1 MMSRALFF
9 LIVTLLGAMLSG
21 TAPASNFFSSSN
33 DDAAVEGASH
43 VDSATTS
50 APPWKASSDD
60 ASGNGDFLPVDQAFT
75 YRAWREGNT
84 IKVGFDS
91 AETYYLYRHRFDLQS
106 EQADIAL
113 SAPDIPHGEPIH
125 DEFLGDVEVFHHPL
139 VITATLKDPLPDNA
153 SVPIRISFQ
162 GCAEAGLCYSPET
175 RHLEAA
181 PGTTPER
188 FIGARMPNDPPP
200 VTDTA
205 PSDQKPNSDQGRR
218 TEVSTLP
225 GQSSLVIMMG
235 VFLLAGLGL
244 SFTPCV
250 LPMLP
255 IVTTLVVGQNANKS
269 RALMLSAAYV
279 AGMSLTYAAL
289 GTLMGVFGA
298 SLNLQARLQSP
309 WVLIPFAALFIL
321 FALWLLDVW
330 QLPTGGRLQQRI
342 SAWQDRLRQAG
353 LPGAALAGALSTLI
367 VSPCISAPLAGVLV
381 YLSAG
386 ADPLAGMLALL
397 ALGIGMGI
405 PLMLVATLGA
415 GWLPRSGP
423 WMESIRRLFAVA
435 LAGVALWL
443 LDRLV
448 PSTLS
453 LALWGSLAVLTGAGM
468 GGLSRTKSAL
478 WPRLRQ
484 ALALM
489 VLLWGGLCLIGAS
502 MGHDDPW
509 MPLAGQRATS
519 DSSDAAAPD
528 MTTVTTRQAFDRV
541 ISDADK
547 PVMIDVYADWCISCR
562 HFERDVLWDPEIRRQ
577 LQAFTLIR
585 LDVTDNG
592 PEARALLKRY
602 HLFGPP
608 ALLFFSKGQEMR
620 AQRTQ
625 GEISHQQM
633 RHLLKQVAE
642 NG

>member
-1 MMSRALFF
+1 MSRALFF
-9 LIVTLLGAMLSG
+9 LIITLLGAMLSG
-21 TAPASNFFSSSN
+21 AAPASNFFSSSN
-33 DDAAVEGASH
+33 DDVAVEGASR
-43 VDSATTS
+43 VDSATTA
-50 APPWKASSDD
+50 APPWQTSSDD
-60 ASGNGDFLPVDQAFT
+60 ASSNGDFLPVDQAFT

-91 AETYYLYRHRFDLQS
+91 AQTYYLYRHRLDLQS
-106 EQADIAL
+106 ERADIAL
-113 SAPDIPHGEPIH
+113 SAPDIPHGEAIH

-139 VITATLKDPLPDNA
+139 IITATLKDPLPDNE
-153 SVPIRISFQ
+153 SVPIRIGFQ

-175 RHLEAA
+175 RHLQAV

-188 FIGARMPNDPPP
+188 FIGARMPNDPAPI
-200 VTDTA
+200 TDTTS
-205 PSDQKPNSDQGRR
+205 SDQQPDA
-218 TEVSTLP
+218 EVSTLP
-225 GQSSLVIMMG
+225 GQSSLVVMMG
-235 VFLLAGLGL
+235 IFLLAGLGL
-244 SFTPCV
+244 AFTPCV

-255 IVTTLVVGQNANKS
+255 IVTTLVVGHNANKR
-269 RALMLSAAYV
+269 RALALSAAYV
-279 AGMSLTYAAL
+279 AGMALTYAAL
-289 GTLMGVFGA
+289 GTLMGIFGA

-309 WVLIPFAALFIL
+309 WVLIPFAGLFII

-435 LAGVALWL
+435 LASVALWL
-443 LDRLV
+443 LDRLI

-453 LALWGSLAVLTGAGM
+453 LALWGGLAVLTGAGM
-468 GGLSRTKSAL
+468 GVLSRAADAL
-478 WPRLRQ
+478 WSRLRQ

-489 VLLWGGLCLIGAS
+489 VLLWGVLCLIGAA

-509 MPLAGQRATS
+509 MPLAGERVTPEAS
-519 DSSDAAAPD
+519 GAASPD
-528 MTTVTTRQAFDRV
+528 MTTVTTRQAFDRFV
-541 ISDADK
+541 SNADR

-562 HFERDVLWDPEIRRQ
+562 RFESDVLGDPDIRRQ
-577 LQAFTLIR
+577 LQDFALIR
-585 LDVTDNG
+585 LDVTDND
-592 PEARALLKRY
+592 PEVRELLKRY

-608 ALLFFSKGQEMR
+608 ALLFFSEGQEIR

-625 GEISHQQM
+625 GEIDRYQM
-633 RHLLKQVAE
+633 RDLLKQVAE
-642 NG
+642 KV